1 MTTQCIEH
9 QPQRSL
15 WAIIKLRWPQK
26 RRDQLV
32 RQLQARSSLRELSP
46 HIQKDIGLF
55 NETSRHSFT
64 RW

>member
-1 MTTQCIEH
+1 MTTHCIEH

-15 WAIIKLRWPQK
+15 WTGLKLRWFQK
-26 RRDQLV
+26 RREQLAL
-32 RQLQARSSLRELSP
+32 QLQARGSLRHLSQ

-55 NETSRHSFT
+55 NETDRRSFT

>member
-1 MTTQCIEH
+1 MTTHCIEH

-15 WAIIKLRWPQK
+15 WTGLKLRWPQK

-32 RQLQARSSLRELSP
+32 RQLQARSSLRDLSS

-55 NETSRHSFT
+55 NETGRPPFT